1 MRNIA
6 LLIALSIGYT
16 SSALADTGAGAV
28 GQNPFGHIIF
38 LGGFILIF
46 YFLLI
51 RPQSK
56 RHKEQQ
62 ALIKSIAKDDEVI
75 TAGGIIG
82 RVLRVSDQFL
92 VISIAEGIEVKV
104 QRHAVSATLPRGTM
118 KDI

>member
-1 MRNIA
+1 MKNFVFGV
-6 LLIALSIGYT
+6 LLSFAYISTAC
-16 SSALADTGAGAV
+16 AEGAGATA
-28 GQNPFGHIIF
+28 QNPFGHIIF
-38 LGGFILIF
+38 LVGFILIF

-62 ALIKSIAKDDEVI
+62 AMIKSIAKDDEIV

-82 RVLRVSDQFL
+82 RVLRVTDQFL
-92 VISIAEGIEVKV
+92 VLGIADGIEVKV
-104 QRHAVSATLPRGTM
+104 QKHAVSATLPRGTM